1 MNGCANE
8 LSVNSFKR
16 KSKQLSV
23 QVGGELKKK
32 KTSIFKL
39 FSVLAS
45 FLYFY
50 AKLTNIYVF

>member
-32 KTSIFKL
+32 NSIFKL
-39 FSVLAS
+39 FSVLAF